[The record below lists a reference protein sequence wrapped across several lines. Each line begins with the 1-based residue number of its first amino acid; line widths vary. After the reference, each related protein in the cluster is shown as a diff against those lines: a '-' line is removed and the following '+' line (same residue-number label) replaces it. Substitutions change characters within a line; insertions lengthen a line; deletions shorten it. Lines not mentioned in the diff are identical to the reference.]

1 MKQAIIVG
9 FGLAG
14 FHYAF
19 ELQKH
24 KKDFI
29 IISNEEEGSSRSAAG
44 VFNPTVLKKYTM
56 SWKGKAFF
64 DQAIITYKL
73 FEKTYNTSI
82 FNKVPI
88 KYYFNR
94 LSDHNNWA
102 VASQKKG
109 LNHFLS
115 RSIINKVDGGLKG
128 DFGYGK
134 LKNVGKLDINKL
146 LDKFKNKLAS
156 DCFSQSTFN
165 YKELKILDNKIEYKG
180 IMAKYIIFCEGFKL
194 RYNPWFSYLPL
205 IGSKGEFLYIRTKA
219 ISQKAII
226 KRGLFI
232 VPIGKDL
239 FWIGANF
246 DRKYKTLKPTKLG
259 KEWILSK
266 LKDITDC
273 SYEVINHKAAIR
285 PTVKDRRPLL
295 GAHPIEKNIYVFN
308 GMGTRGVLMGPLLA
322 KWMYN
327 FIVGGKK
334 LCPEIAIDR
343 FDTYF
348 SNPRK

>member
-1 MKQAIIVG
+1 MKHAIIVG

-14 FHYAF
+14 FHYAL

-29 IISNEEEGSSRSAAG
+29 IISNEGEGSSRSAAG
-44 VFNPTVLKKYTM
+44 VLNPTVLKRYTM
-56 SWKGKAFF
+56 SWRGKEFF
-64 DQAIITYKL
+64 DQAINTYSL
-73 FEKTYNTSI
+73 FEKAYNTSI
-82 FNKVPI
+82 FDKVPI
-88 KYYFNR
+88 NYYFNR

-115 RSIINKVDGGLKG
+115 ESIINKADGGLKG

-156 DCFSQSTFN
+156 DCFSQSAFN
-165 YKELKILDNKIEYKG
+165 YKELKFLDNKIEYKG
-180 IMAKYIIFCEGFKL
+180 IKAKYIIFCEGFKL

-219 ISQKAII
+219 ISQKEII

-232 VPIGKDL
+232 VPMGKDL

-246 DRKYKTLKPTKLG
+246 DRKYKTLRPTKLG

-266 LKDITDC
+266 LKEIIDC
-273 SYEVINHKAAIR
+273 SFEVVNHKAAIR
-285 PTVKDRRPLL
+285 PTVQDRRPLL

-327 FIVGGKK
+327 FVVGGKK
-334 LCPEIAIDR
+334 LWPEIAIDR
-343 FDTYF
+343 FDNYF

>member
-1 MKQAIIVG
+1 MKHAIIVG

-14 FHYAF
+14 FHYAL

-64 DQAIITYKL
+64 DQAIITYSL

-94 LSDHNNWA
+94 LSDHNNWT

-115 RSIINKVDGGLKG
+115 QSIINEVDGGLKG

-146 LDKFKNKLAS
+146 LDMYKNKLAS
-156 DCFSQSTFN
+156 DCFSQRTFN
-165 YKELKILDNKIEYKG
+165 YKELKFLNNKIEYKG
-180 IMAKYIIFCEGFKL
+180 IKAKYIIFCEGFKL

-219 ISQKAII
+219 ISQKEIV

-232 VPIGKDL
+232 VPMGKDL

-246 DRKYKTLKPTKLG
+246 DRKYKTLRPTKLG

-266 LKDITDC
+266 LKDIIDC
-273 SYEVINHKAAIR
+273 SFEVINHKAAIR
-285 PTVKDRRPLL
+285 PTVLDRRPLL

-327 FIVGGKK
+327 FVVGGKK
-334 LCPEIAIDR
+334 LYPEIAIDR
-343 FDTYF
+343 FETYF